1 MCLFI
6 ATIFIAE
13 LIIAGSV
20 IYWLVKFDKK
30 AKNFTMQWIATE
42 KESINLIK
50 EFRGILISAQKIM
63 DKAVDFV
70 VKKKRDI
77 KRKLI
82 SLTIIYA
89 MLIVFK
95 VKFKRAA
102 ILLQYALLARDLWKS
117 IPI

>member
-6 ATIFIAE
+6 AIILIAE
-13 LIIAGSV
+13 LIIAGSI
-20 IYWLVKFDKK
+20 IYWLIKFDKK
-30 AKNFTMQWIATE
+30 AKAFTTQWIATE
-42 KESINLIK
+42 KDSINLIK
-50 EFRGILISAQKIM
+50 EFRGILKSAQKIM

-89 MLIVFK
+89 MLVVFK
-95 VKFKRAA
+95 LKFKRAA
-102 ILLQYALLARDLWKS
+102 LVLQYALLARDLWKN